1 MPVMEQEKSSLS
13 SKEIKRIAEKSI
25 QNDKENQEFKR
36 QVSRYLNNF
45 MQQQEVFKLGT
56 TPLILKELGSKAPEL
71 IMYQD
76 SFNNA
81 TKKSGE
87 TVGLHSKVHNIPLNA
102 AYDLAEK
109 IREPILVLKGNPK
122 NPNSVVMLTE
132 LENENGGKIL
142 APISL
147 DRKNGTVNVLNT
159 LYAKDNATDE
169 LGNIDVKRSLKN
181 YLSLHKDEILA
192 INTEKAE
199 ELYKDIGLQLPSL
212 NTILCFDNSIAYTT
226 ANVKYP
232 EQESPEIT
240 HFHNPVE
247 HNKLLPILNAKADF
261 HESRLETL
269 KDKRDTRTTKIER
282 NEVKITKLSLKADK
296 LEDLNKM
303 FSSLSERSN
312 VFKAIVARNEQKI
325 NAIRNEK
332 IPARQQ
338 KIKNHQNRIAEID
351 RKSEIIGHKLE
362 ICVALSDTVK
372 SFAVIGAERRQ
383 RFATAMDKLNQ
394 STLACLN
401 DKKAALVD
409 KLESQTQKYNAPE
422 TAISA
427 KSDIQ
432 NSINKCNTQIAD
444 LDNKISTLS
453 QNHATYAKKSEAE
466 IDTVMQNTAN
476 AVQTSLETGEISVA
490 AISEKACLTAAQ
502 ENPFEYLKNAEM
514 AMEDDYN
521 SIDGI
526 INNGKR
532 EEPPQENNI
541 SQSET
546 DKGTNTVEDTKE
558 KRYINPDY
566 YKSLKAADRAILAV
580 SAVEA
585 QRLMNKL
592 NENKIPF
599 SAVKSGTNL
608 KITVSNSNK
617 DKTYELLNADKAKF
631 LNPEFYKNL
640 DKKERFTQRMDEKSA
655 RAVVGE
661 LRKNDIEHSAVLNGD
676 KSAVTIKQ
684 SDYPKVTSFQISR
697 NFLKKRTEEK
707 HKASPKEV
715 KNKDR
720 GERS

>member
-1 MPVMEQEKSSLS
+1 MPVMEKEKSALTAEEILKSAAKIQQNLEEDKFFSENLTTFLDENQEHINAPIIIGATPNSLALAGADEKLPVIINPETIIKCMGNPNQVYHGHNL
-13 SKEIKRIAEKSI
+13 SKEIMEQLPSELRNPS
-25 QNDKENQEFKR
+25 
-36 QVSRYLNNF
+36 
-45 MQQQEVFKLGT
+45 
-56 TPLILKELGSKAPEL
+56 LILKGSHKG
-71 IMYQD
+71 
-76 SFNNA
+76 S
-81 TKKSGE
+81 
-87 TVGLHSKVHNIPLNA
+87 
-102 AYDLAEK
+102 
-109 IREPILVLKGNPK
+109 LVAI
-122 NPNSVVMLTE
+122 TE
-132 LENENGGKIL
+132 LEDKEKRKVMIAVEL
-142 APISL
+142 ES
-147 DRKNGTVNVLNT
+147 KNGRQEVNRITSAYGKNNM
-159 LYAKDNATDE
+159 A
-169 LGNIDVKRSLKN
+169 N
-181 YLSLHKDEILA
+181 YLQAQIEKKNLLA
-192 INTEKAE
+192 LNVEKADRMFQS
-199 ELYKDIGLQLPSL
+199 LGLQLPPEETS
-212 NTILCFDNSIAYTT
+212 ISFDNSIAYTT

-232 EQESPEIT
+232 KKETPEIT

-269 KDKRDTRTTKIER
+269 KDKRDTRTAKIER
-282 NEVKITKLSLKADK
+282 NEAKITKLSLKADK

-332 IPARQQ
+332 IPTRQH

-351 RKSEIIGHKLE
+351 KKSKIIGHKLE
-362 ICVALSDTVK
+362 RCIALSDTVK
-372 SFAVIGAERRQ
+372 SFAIIGSERRQ
-383 RFATAMDKLNQ
+383 KFANAMDKLNQ

-401 DKKAALVD
+401 DKKAILID
-409 KLESQTQKYNAPE
+409 KLEAQTEKYSAPE

-427 KSDIQ
+427 KNEIQ
-432 NSINKCNTQIAD
+432 DSIKKCNTQISA
-444 LDNKISTLS
+444 LDNKINALGKIHTDY
-453 QNHATYAKKSEAE
+453 TEKTEAE
-466 IDTVMQNTAN
+466 IDTAMQNAAN
-476 AVQTSLETGEISVA
+476 AVQSSLESGDISVA
-490 AISEKACLTAAQ
+490 AISEKACLSAAQ

-532 EEPPQENNI
+532 DEQQENNI
-541 SQSET
+541 SQSEA
-546 DKGTNTVEDTKE
+546 DKETNTVENAKE

-585 QRLMNKL
+585 QRLMSKL

-599 SAVKSGTNL
+599 SAVKNGTNL

-617 DKTYELLNADKAKF
+617 NKTYELLNADKAKF
-631 LNPEFYKNL
+631 LNPEFYKTL
-640 DKKERFTQRMDEKSA
+640 DKKERFTQRMDENSA
-655 RAVVGE
+655 KAVVDE
-661 LRKNDIEHSAVLNGD
+661 LQKNDIEHSAVLNGD

-697 NFLKKRTEEK
+697 NFLKKRSEEK
-707 HKASPKEV
+707 HRASPKEQDKT

>member
-1 MPVMEQEKSSLS
+1 MPVMDIAKTTLTVDEEDLLKISEKIQQNKNESEKFVNDLEKMINGKMSANDVITLGETPNVLRVASEALSGISQEARMLTVNQSVLNNSMNPENVIKHGHTTGHNLPLETIKQLPEHLRNPIMICKG
-13 SKEIKRIAEKSI
+13 SKE
-25 QNDKENQEFKR
+25 
-36 QVSRYLNNF
+36 
-45 MQQQEVFKLGT
+45 
-56 TPLILKELGSKAPEL
+56 
-71 IMYQD
+71 
-76 SFNNA
+76 
-81 TKKSGE
+81 
-87 TVGLHSKVHNIPLNA
+87 
-102 AYDLAEK
+102 
-109 IREPILVLKGNPK
+109 
-122 NPNSVVMLTE
+122 NSVAVITE
-132 LENENGGKIL
+132 LTNKDGKNIL
-142 APISL
+142 ASI
-147 DRKNGTVNVLNT
+147 
-159 LYAKDNATDE
+159 
-169 LGNIDVKRSLKN
+169 NIDVRGKTGQVDKITSIYGKDDMKA
-181 YLSLHKDEILA
+181 YLEH
-192 INTEKAE
+192 
-199 ELYKDIGLQLPSL
+199 
-212 NTILCFDNSIAYTT
+212 NTILAYNKEKADELFTDIGANSPQATSIICFDNSIPYSTQ
-226 ANVKYP
+226 NVKYP
-232 EQESPEIT
+232 EQENPEIT

-247 HNKLLPILNAKADF
+247 HNKLFPILNAKADF

-269 KDKRDTRTTKIER
+269 KDKRDTRTAKIER

-338 KIKNHQNRIAEID
+338 KIKKHQNRIAEID

-362 ICVALSDTVK
+362 RCVALSDTVK

-383 RFATAMDKLNQ
+383 RFATSMDKLNQ

-401 DKKAALVD
+401 DKKAALID

-432 NSINKCNTQIAD
+432 NSINKCNTQISD

-453 QNHATYAKKSEAE
+453 QNHATYAQKSEAE

-476 AVQTSLETGEISVA
+476 AVQASLETGEISVA

-532 EEPPQENNI
+532 DEPPENNI

-546 DKGTNTVEDTKE
+546 DNGTNTVEDAKE
-558 KRYINPDY
+558 KRYINPEY

-580 SAVEA
+580 SVVEA
-585 QRLMNKL
+585 QRLMSKL

-707 HKASPKEV
+707 HKASPKEPDKV

>member
-1 MPVMEQEKSSLS
+1 MPVMDIAKTTLTVDEEDLLKISEKIQQNKNESEKFVNDLEKMINGKMSANDVITLGETPNVLRVASEALSGISQEARMLTVNQSVLNNSMNPENVIKHGHTTGHNLPLETIKQLPEHLRNPIMICKG
-13 SKEIKRIAEKSI
+13 SKE
-25 QNDKENQEFKR
+25 
-36 QVSRYLNNF
+36 
-45 MQQQEVFKLGT
+45 
-56 TPLILKELGSKAPEL
+56 
-71 IMYQD
+71 
-76 SFNNA
+76 
-81 TKKSGE
+81 
-87 TVGLHSKVHNIPLNA
+87 
-102 AYDLAEK
+102 
-109 IREPILVLKGNPK
+109 
-122 NPNSVVMLTE
+122 NSVAVITE
-132 LENENGGKIL
+132 LTNKDGKNIL
-142 APISL
+142 ASI
-147 DRKNGTVNVLNT
+147 
-159 LYAKDNATDE
+159 
-169 LGNIDVKRSLKN
+169 NIDVRGKTGQVDKITSIYGKDDMKA
-181 YLSLHKDEILA
+181 YLEH
-192 INTEKAE
+192 
-199 ELYKDIGLQLPSL
+199 
-212 NTILCFDNSIAYTT
+212 NTILAYNKEKADELFTDIGANSPQATSIICFDNSIPYSTQ
-226 ANVKYP
+226 NVKYP
-232 EQESPEIT
+232 EQENSEIT

-269 KDKRDTRTTKIER
+269 KDKRDTRTAKIER

-303 FSSLSERSN
+303 FSSMSERSSI
-312 VFKAIVARNEQKI
+312 FKTIVARNEQKI

-362 ICVALSDTVK
+362 RCVALSDTVK

-383 RFATAMDKLNQ
+383 RFANAMDKLNQ

-401 DKKAALVD
+401 DKKAALID

-432 NSINKCNTQIAD
+432 SSINKCNTQISD

-490 AISEKACLTAAQ
+490 AIAEKACLSAAQ

-532 EEPPQENNI
+532 DEPPQENNI
-541 SQSET
+541 SQSEA

-661 LRKNDIEHSAVLNGD
+661 LRKNDIEHSAVINGD

-707 HKASPKEV
+707 HKASPKEPDKV

>member
-1 MPVMEQEKSSLS
+1 MPVMDIAKTTLTVDEEDLLKISEKIQQNKNESEKFVNDLEKMINGKMSANDVITLGETPNVLRVASEALSGISQEARMLTVNQSVLNNSMNPENVIKHGHTTGHNLPLETIKQLPEHLRNPIMICKG
-13 SKEIKRIAEKSI
+13 SKE
-25 QNDKENQEFKR
+25 
-36 QVSRYLNNF
+36 
-45 MQQQEVFKLGT
+45 
-56 TPLILKELGSKAPEL
+56 
-71 IMYQD
+71 
-76 SFNNA
+76 
-81 TKKSGE
+81 
-87 TVGLHSKVHNIPLNA
+87 
-102 AYDLAEK
+102 
-109 IREPILVLKGNPK
+109 
-122 NPNSVVMLTE
+122 NSVAVITE
-132 LENENGGKIL
+132 LTNKDGKNIL
-142 APISL
+142 ASI
-147 DRKNGTVNVLNT
+147 
-159 LYAKDNATDE
+159 
-169 LGNIDVKRSLKN
+169 NIDVRGKTGQVDKITSIYGKDDMKA
-181 YLSLHKDEILA
+181 YLEH
-192 INTEKAE
+192 
-199 ELYKDIGLQLPSL
+199 
-212 NTILCFDNSIAYTT
+212 NTILAYNKEKADELFTDIGANSPQATSIICFDNSIPYSTQ
-226 ANVKYP
+226 NVKYP
-232 EQESPEIT
+232 EQENSEIT

-269 KDKRDTRTTKIER
+269 KDKRDTRTAKIER

-303 FSSLSERSN
+303 FSSMSERSSI
-312 VFKAIVARNEQKI
+312 FKTIVARNEQKI

-362 ICVALSDTVK
+362 RCVALSDTVK

-383 RFATAMDKLNQ
+383 RFANAMDKLNQ

-401 DKKAALVD
+401 DKKAALID

-432 NSINKCNTQIAD
+432 SSINKCNTQISD

-490 AISEKACLTAAQ
+490 AIAEKACLSAAQ

-532 EEPPQENNI
+532 DEPPQENNI
-541 SQSET
+541 SQSEA

-566 YKSLKAADRAILAV
+566 YKSLKAAERAILAV

-707 HKASPKEV
+707 HKASPKEPDKV

>member
-1 MPVMEQEKSSLS
+1 MPVMEKENPIQSLEQEQILEYARKIQQNNTEDKKFADSLDRYLQN
-13 SKEIKRIAEKSI
+13 KERTTDFITVGKTPNALSLAGADTKLNIVIAPRTIAKCMSEADKHYHGHGLSDDI
-25 QNDKENQEFKR
+25 MKQIPLELRNPTMIFKGNKDNSLVAITALKDKENREIMIA
-36 QVSRYLNNF
+36 VSLSERENRHEVNRVSSIYGRNN
-45 MQQQEVFKLGT
+45 MT
-56 TPLILKELGSKAPEL
+56 
-71 IMYQD
+71 
-76 SFNNA
+76 
-81 TKKSGE
+81 
-87 TVGLHSKVHNIPLNA
+87 
-102 AYDLAEK
+102 
-109 IREPILVLKGNPK
+109 
-122 NPNSVVMLTE
+122 
-132 LENENGGKIL
+132 
-142 APISL
+142 
-147 DRKNGTVNVLNT
+147 
-159 LYAKDNATDE
+159 
-169 LGNIDVKRSLKN
+169 N
-181 YLSLHKDEILA
+181 YLKAQIDQGNLIA
-192 INTEKAE
+192 ANTEKANE
-199 ELYKDIGLQLPSL
+199 MLQSAGLQLPLEETFISF
-212 NTILCFDNSIAYTT
+212 NNSIAYTT
-226 ANVKYP
+226 QNVKYP
-232 EQESPEIT
+232 EQENSEIT

-269 KDKRDTRTTKIER
+269 KDKRDKRTTKIER

-362 ICVALSDTVK
+362 RCVALSDTVK

-401 DKKAALVD
+401 DKKAALID

-432 NSINKCNTQIAD
+432 NSINKCNTQISD

-476 AVQTSLETGEISVA
+476 AVQASLETGEINVA
-490 AISEKACLTAAQ
+490 AISEKACLTATQ

-532 EEPPQENNI
+532 DEPPQENNI

-566 YKSLKAADRAILAV
+566 YKSLKAAV
-580 SAVEA
+580 SAA
-585 QRLMNKL
+585 DIDKL
-592 NENKIPF
+592 NDIKNSIMQMR
-599 SAVKSGTNL
+599 SQTVL
-608 KITVSNSNK
+608 TVS
-617 DKTYELLNADKAKF
+617 
-631 LNPEFYKNL
+631 
-640 DKKERFTQRMDEKSA
+640 KS
-655 RAVVGE
+655 
-661 LRKNDIEHSAVLNGD
+661 DI
-676 KSAVTIKQ
+676 
-684 SDYPKVTSFQISR
+684 P
-697 NFLKKRTEEK
+697 
-707 HKASPKEV
+707 EV
-715 KNKDR
+715 KKIHKDVVQKR
-720 GERS
+720 NDFVKHQEHTYAGQA

>member
-1 MPVMEQEKSSLS
+1 MPVMDIAKTTLTVDEEDLLKISEKIQQNKNESEKFVNDLEKMINGKMSANDVITLGETPNVLRVASEALSGISQEARMLTVNQSVLNNSMNPENVIKHGHTTGHNLPLETIKQLPEHLRNPIMICKG
-13 SKEIKRIAEKSI
+13 SKE
-25 QNDKENQEFKR
+25 
-36 QVSRYLNNF
+36 
-45 MQQQEVFKLGT
+45 
-56 TPLILKELGSKAPEL
+56 
-71 IMYQD
+71 
-76 SFNNA
+76 
-81 TKKSGE
+81 
-87 TVGLHSKVHNIPLNA
+87 
-102 AYDLAEK
+102 
-109 IREPILVLKGNPK
+109 
-122 NPNSVVMLTE
+122 NSVAVITE
-132 LENENGGKIL
+132 LTNKDGKNIL
-142 APISL
+142 ASI
-147 DRKNGTVNVLNT
+147 
-159 LYAKDNATDE
+159 
-169 LGNIDVKRSLKN
+169 NIDVRGKTGQVDKITSIYGKDDMKA
-181 YLSLHKDEILA
+181 YLEH
-192 INTEKAE
+192 
-199 ELYKDIGLQLPSL
+199 
-212 NTILCFDNSIAYTT
+212 NTILAYNKEKADELFTDIGANSPQATSIICFDNSIPYSTQ
-226 ANVKYP
+226 NVKYP
-232 EQESPEIT
+232 EQENSEIT

-269 KDKRDTRTTKIER
+269 KDKRDTRTAKIER

-303 FSSLSERSN
+303 FSSMSERSSI
-312 VFKAIVARNEQKI
+312 FKTIVARNEQKI

-362 ICVALSDTVK
+362 RCVALSDTVK

-383 RFATAMDKLNQ
+383 RFANAMDKLNQ

-401 DKKAALVD
+401 DKKAALID

-432 NSINKCNTQIAD
+432 SSINKCNTQISD

-490 AISEKACLTAAQ
+490 AIAEKACLSAAQ

-532 EEPPQENNI
+532 DEPPQENNI
-541 SQSET
+541 SQSEA

-707 HKASPKEV
+707 HKASPKEPDKV

>member
-1 MPVMEQEKSSLS
+1 MPVMDIAKTTLTVDEEDLLKISEKIQQNKNESEKFVNDLEKMINGKMSANDVITLGETPNVLRVASEALSGISQEARMLTVNQSVLNNSMNPENVIKHGHTTGHNLPLETIKQLPEHLRNPIMICKG
-13 SKEIKRIAEKSI
+13 SKE
-25 QNDKENQEFKR
+25 
-36 QVSRYLNNF
+36 
-45 MQQQEVFKLGT
+45 
-56 TPLILKELGSKAPEL
+56 
-71 IMYQD
+71 
-76 SFNNA
+76 
-81 TKKSGE
+81 
-87 TVGLHSKVHNIPLNA
+87 
-102 AYDLAEK
+102 
-109 IREPILVLKGNPK
+109 
-122 NPNSVVMLTE
+122 NSVAVITE
-132 LENENGGKIL
+132 LTNKDGKNIL
-142 APISL
+142 ASI
-147 DRKNGTVNVLNT
+147 
-159 LYAKDNATDE
+159 
-169 LGNIDVKRSLKN
+169 NIDVRGKTGQVDKITSIYGKDDMKA
-181 YLSLHKDEILA
+181 YLEH
-192 INTEKAE
+192 
-199 ELYKDIGLQLPSL
+199 
-212 NTILCFDNSIAYTT
+212 NTILAYNKEKADELFTDIGANSPQATSIICFDNSIPYSTQ
-226 ANVKYP
+226 NVKYP
-232 EQESPEIT
+232 EQENSEIT

-269 KDKRDTRTTKIER
+269 KDKRDTRTAKIER

-303 FSSLSERSN
+303 FSSMSERSSI
-312 VFKAIVARNEQKI
+312 FKTIVARNEQKI

-362 ICVALSDTVK
+362 RCVALSDTVK

-383 RFATAMDKLNQ
+383 RFANAMDKLNQ

-401 DKKAALVD
+401 DKKAALID

-432 NSINKCNTQIAD
+432 SSINKCNTQISD

-490 AISEKACLTAAQ
+490 AIAEKACLSAAQ

-532 EEPPQENNI
+532 DEPPQENNI
-541 SQSET
+541 SQSEA

-707 HKASPKEV
+707 HKASPKEPDKV

-720 GERS
+720 SERS